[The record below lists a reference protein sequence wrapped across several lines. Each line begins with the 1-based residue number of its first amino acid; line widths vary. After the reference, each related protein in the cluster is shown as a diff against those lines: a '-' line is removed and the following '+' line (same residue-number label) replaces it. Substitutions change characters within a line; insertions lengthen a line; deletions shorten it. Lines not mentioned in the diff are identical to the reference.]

1 MERLLQE
8 IILLAGTLREEILD
22 ILPYFLFGVAL
33 DAIIRTFKLHVKLRQ
48 SIEKMGIFAIPG
60 AVIIGV
66 ISPLC
71 ACGILPI
78 AISLLIN
85 GVPLAPVMA
94 LLVSSPL
101 MSPSAYTLT
110 AWELGQDWA
119 IAKLIAAV
127 FMGLFAGYVTL
138 LFQDKYFN
146 FKQLFKGEPPLHD
159 VHDHDCDPKIKCT
172 CKDKLSNRLARE
184 GKNKFIVFSAKF
196 LEGFI
201 TIGKY
206 TMIGLLTEIIG
217 LRYIPSD
224 IINKVIYSKS
234 LWMIPIVV
242 FISIPLYVN
251 QITAAAVLYGFI
263 EKGMQIPWGVGMAF
277 LVGGPVTALPVIAI
291 FFSLFK
297 RRVLYLYLG
306 ICVTGSLIVAY
317 TFNFLAR

>member
-1 MERLLQE
+1 MNRLVQE
-8 IILLAGTLREEILD
+8 TIILAGTLWIEILD
-22 ILPYFLFGVAL
+22 ILPYFIFGVAL

-48 SIEKMGIFAIPG
+48 SIEKMGLFAIPG
-60 AVIIGV
+60 AVLIGV

-110 AWELGQDWA
+110 AWELGNDWA
-119 IAKLIAAV
+119 IAKLIASV
-127 FMGLFAGYVTL
+127 FMGFFAGFVTL

-146 FKQLFKGEPPLHD
+146 FRQLFKGEPPLHD
-159 VHDHDCDPKIKCT
+159 IHDHDCDPKIKCT

-196 LEGFI
+196 FEGFV

-206 TMIGLLTEIIG
+206 TMIGLATEIIG
-217 LRYIPSD
+217 LRYVPAE
-224 IINKVIYSKS
+224 IINKLIYSKS
-234 LWMIPIVV
+234 VWMIPAVILS
-242 FISIPLYVN
+242 SIPLYVN
-251 QITAAAVLYGFI
+251 QITAAAVLYGFV
-263 EKGMQIPWGVGMAF
+263 EKGIQIPWGMGMAF
-277 LVGGPVTALPVIAI
+277 LVGGPVTALPAIAV
-291 FFSLFK
+291 FMSLFRK
-297 RRVLYLYLG
+297 RVLYLYLG

-317 TFNFLAR
+317 TFHFLVK